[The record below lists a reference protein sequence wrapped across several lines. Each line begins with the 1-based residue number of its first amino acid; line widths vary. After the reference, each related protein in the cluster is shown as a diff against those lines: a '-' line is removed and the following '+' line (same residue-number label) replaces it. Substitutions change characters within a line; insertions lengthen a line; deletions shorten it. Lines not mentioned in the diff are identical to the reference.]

1 MPTPEQTQWVI
12 LAGGQ
17 ASRMG
22 GNDKGLIKL
31 ADKPLIQHVID
42 TLRPQTSHITI
53 NANRNYERYAEFG
66 EVFGELTEEV
76 CALGARTV
84 LYLLYIWK

>member
-1 MPTPEQTQWVI
+1 MLLPSQTSWVI

-31 ADKPLIQHVID
+31 NDKPLVQHV
-42 TLRPQTSHITI
+42 LERLQPQT
-53 NANRNYERYAEFG
+53 
-66 EVFGELTEEV
+66 
-76 CALGARTV
+76 
-84 LYLLYIWK
+84 